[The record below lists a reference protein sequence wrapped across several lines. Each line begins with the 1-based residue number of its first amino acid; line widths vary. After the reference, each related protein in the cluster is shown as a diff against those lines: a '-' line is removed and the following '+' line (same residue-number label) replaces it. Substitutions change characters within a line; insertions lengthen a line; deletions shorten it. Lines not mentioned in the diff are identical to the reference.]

1 MSDDVLRAD
10 KDDKLTPAS
19 LNLFAKPRPV
29 TRLNRNVLIGLS
41 GAGILL
47 ILGAVFY
54 ALQPPSTN
62 NKENKELY
70 NITNKEEPEQ
80 LSSLPKSYQD
90 YVAPILG
97 APLPGELGAAV
108 LDAEQRAGL
117 EPLPISAGAM
127 PFLAD
132 HQIDME
138 RAERIR
144 LAQRA
149 QQGRESSVFFQ
160 ISAVQERGEN
170 SANENMLAKANLEI
184 NPFAALENMQ
194 ELIGQELIGQG
205 LIGKEQSDPN
215 NQQQKNDFLNS
226 EPDENIYNPYQLQS
240 PISPYQI
247 MAGTVISAS
256 LITGLNSDLPGR
268 VIAQVTRNVYDTI
281 SGEYLL
287 IPQGT
292 RLLGKYDSDI
302 SFGQQRSLVVWQR
315 LIFPDGTSIIID
327 NLPATD
333 RAGFAGL
340 SDKVD
345 YHEWRL
351 LKGIAL
357 STLFSVGAEFAFSD
371 ESDLVQAIKSGSQ
384 SSTNRAGQKIVEREL
399 DIQPT
404 ITIRPGYPLRVIVH
418 KDIVLQPFTQK
429 PSNLRSFK

>member
-54 ALQPPSTN
+54 ALQPPSIN

-90 YVAPILG
+90 YVAPVLG

-132 HQIDME
+132 HQTDME

-160 ISAVQERGEN
+160 ISAVQEMDIN
-170 SANENMLAKANLEI
+170 STNENMLAKANLEI
-184 NPFAALENMQ
+184 NPFTALGNMQ
-194 ELIGQELIGQG
+194 ELIGQELIGQ
-205 LIGKEQSDPN
+205 EQSDPN
-215 NQQQKNDFLNS
+215 KQQQKNDFLNS
-226 EPDENIYNPYQLQS
+226 KPDENIYNPYQLQS

-281 SGEYLL
+281 SGKYLL

-327 NLPATD
+327 NLSATD
-333 RAGFAGL
+333 RAGYAGL
-340 SDKVD
+340 SDRVD

-371 ESDLVQAIKSGSQ
+371 ESDLVQAIKSGAQ

-418 KDIVLQPFTQK
+418 KDIILKPFNQN